1 MSLLLDEATR
11 AELYARLAAAIEHY
25 QRHGPEGRVS
35 PVLDPEG
42 LRARLEPFD
51 FARPIAPLAA
61 LDFAVTAL
69 TQHQVHTPHPM
80 YYGLYNPAPATMGVV
95 ADALV
100 AAWNPQ
106 LASWSHS
113 PLGVELEL
121 HLLRALGGRFG
132 YDPQT
137 MDGTFT
143 SGGAEANH
151 SALLL
156 ALTDRFPDFARGGVR
171 ALARPP
177 VFYVSAES
185 HHSLLKAARL
195 CGLGTDAVR
204 EVKTDAELR
213 MDPAALAA
221 RIARDR
227 AEGAAPFLVVA
238 TAGTTSAG
246 AVDPI
251 EAIADI
257 AAAEGLWCHV
267 DAAWGGAA
275 ALVPELR
282 PLVAGAARAD
292 SITFDAHKWLSV
304 PMAAGM
310 LLTRHRDILG
320 RTFRVTADY
329 MPRETAELDIVDPYA
344 HSMQWSRRFIGL
356 KVFLA
361 LAVAGWGGY
370 EEVLRHQV
378 AMGDELR
385 RALRA
390 DGWEVVNRTPLPV
403 VCFVDSTRGASA
415 AYLEALCRHVVGSG
429 RAWISTA
436 RLGAERTPALRACIT
451 NYRTEA
457 AHVAALVEALGEARD
472 RVAEGT
478 KA

>member
-1 MSLLLDEATR
+1 
-11 AELYARLAAAIEHY
+11 
-25 QRHGPEGRVS
+25 
-35 PVLDPEG
+35 
-42 LRARLEPFD
+42 
-51 FARPIAPLAA
+51 
-61 LDFAVTAL
+61 
-69 TQHQVHTPHPM
+69 
-80 YYGLYNPAPATMGVV
+80 
-95 ADALV
+95 
-100 AAWNPQ
+100 
-106 LASWSHS
+106 
-113 PLGVELEL
+113 
-121 HLLRALGGRFG
+121 
-132 YDPQT
+132 
-137 MDGTFT
+137 
-143 SGGAEANH
+143 
-151 SALLL
+151 
-156 ALTDRFPDFARGGVR
+156 
-171 ALARPP
+171 
-177 VFYVSAES
+177 
-185 HHSLLKAARL
+185 
-195 CGLGTDAVR
+195 
-204 EVKTDAELR
+204 

-282 PLVAGAARAD
+282 PLLAGAARAD

-310 LLTRHRDILG
+310 LLTRHPDILG

-361 LAVAGWGGY
+361 LAVAGWEGY

-385 RALRA
+385 RALLA

-403 VCFVDSTRGASA
+403 VCFVDGRGPAGRA
-415 AYLEALCRHVVGSG
+415 AHLEALCRHVVGSG
-429 RAWISTA
+429 RTWISTA
-436 RLGAERTPALRACIT
+436 RIGAERTPALRACIT

-457 AHVAALVEALGEARD
+457 AHVAALVRALGEARAE
-472 RVAEGT
+472 VA
-478 KA
+478 